1 MRSVERAR
9 PKNEAAEL
17 SALTALASTQRIDFY
32 WTTLVA
38 HLTNAIA
45 ATHEVPLSEALVYVI
60 GVLAAEAMP
69 AYQTMPT
76 LCKDDRLTKADVLK
90 DCRAVALAFER
101 GDTDVTEMV
110 GVTLAKRVW
119 PADSVEWARASEA
132 RRIHEYR
139 SALLVHS
146 SFFTLPAARWAA
158 KYLALCASNRREQD
172 VEAGEIIDAGKPL
185 IRRWI
190 QPHKSC
196 LPRRDSSSEMLTLGL
211 EERLGT
217 ENCKLLLATLLPN
230 RARVSMFR
238 CSGELCV
245 DLTDTIPPKP
255 PEAWCSQRRK
265 GRRYAKIRSERRCHP
280 LAFGRWIGGGRYTPQ
295 LICRAR
301 RLDPH
306 TVICGLFVGEAGVR
320 THQLGQRSGGE
331 CKMIAADAHFTRLA
345 RPWSRNGTK
354 PRQRGG
360 CPHR

>member
-1 MRSVERAR
+1 MISNSRRSAGLILLLVFLYQGCATAAETPAAKLDHRFELAISRLEEKTDADSLAAAGLLRTVDSKPESAVDLLARATAQAPQR
-9 PKNEAAEL
+9 ADLAWLQIQICEKVSSCDPELLEAQQRVLDPSNGAGWLNALGRAGSSKNEAAEL
-17 SALTALASTQRIDFY
+17 SALTALASTQRVDFY

-45 ATHEVPLSEALVYVI
+45 ATHEVPLSEALVDVI

-69 AYQTMPT
+69 AYQTISN

-172 VEAGEIIDAGKPL
+172 VEAGEIIDAGENPDPPL
-185 IRRWI
+185 
-190 QPHKSC
+190 
-196 LPRRDSSSEMLTLGL
+196 DSAS
-211 EERLGT
+211 
-217 ENCKLLLATLLPN
+217 
-230 RARVSMFR
+230 
-238 CSGELCV
+238 
-245 DLTDTIPPKP
+245 
-255 PEAWCSQRRK
+255 
-265 GRRYAKIRSERRCHP
+265 
-280 LAFGRWIGGGRYTPQ
+280 
-295 LICRAR
+295 
-301 RLDPH
+301 
-306 TVICGLFVGEAGVR
+306 
-320 THQLGQRSGGE
+320 
-331 CKMIAADAHFTRLA
+331 
-345 RPWSRNGTK
+345 
-354 PRQRGG
+354 
-360 CPHR
+360 